1 MSPTIYHHTK
11 PITLECGATLPK
23 VEIAYHT
30 YGHMNASRDNII
42 WVCHALTANS
52 EVADWW
58 PHTVEEGRFLDPTK
72 WFVVCANVLGSCYG
86 TTGPASTDPR
96 TGRPYYSRFPNVTV
110 RDMVHCHQLL
120 AEHLG
125 ITHVRLLIGASIGG
139 YQAIEWAATDP
150 EWADQFAFLFTAPAV
165 TPWIA
170 AFNESQRMAIEVDPT
185 YGEDTETAGRDGMA
199 VARSIGLL
207 SYRGGSGYNISQRD
221 ENENVNE
228 NDNANVNADE
238 NEDVQKRLFGHR
250 VQSYQRYQGEKLK
263 RRYDCYAYVR
273 MCNAV
278 DSHNIA
284 RGRGKMEEVLRRIN
298 KPTLLMAC
306 TTDLIFPPDEQAI
319 MRDNIPHNTFRL
331 IDSPFGH
338 DGFLVEYEQLDT
350 IIQEFMSKVNV
361 NANVVI
367 QHPI

>member
-1 MSPTIYHHTK
+1 MRIMEPKIYRHAAPVH
-11 PITLECGATLPK
+11 LECGATLPE

-30 YGHMNASRDNII
+30 YGTMSAAKDNVI

-72 WFVVCANVLGSCYG
+72 YFVVCANVLGSCYG
-86 TTGPASTDPR
+86 TTGPTSINPE
-96 TGRPYYSRFPNVTV
+96 TGRPYYDSFPMVTV
-110 RDMVHCHQLL
+110 RDMVQCHQLL
-120 AEHLG
+120 AAHLG
-125 ITHVRLLIGASIGG
+125 ISHVSMLIGASIGG

-150 EWADQFAFLFTAPAV
+150 AWADRFAFLFTAEAV

-170 AFNESQRMAIEVDPT
+170 AFNESQRMAIELDPT
-185 YGEDTETAGRDGMA
+185 YGNETPEAGRSGMA

-207 SYRGGSGYNISQRD
+207 SYRGGSGYNISQADRGD
-221 ENENVNE
+221 E
-228 NDNANVNADE
+228 ANMFA
-238 NEDVQKRLFGHR
+238 HR
-250 VQSYQRYQGEKLK
+250 VQSYQRYQGEKLR

-284 RGRGKMEEVLRRIN
+284 RGRGRMEDVLATITA
-298 KPTLLMAC
+298 PTLLMAC
-306 TTDLIFPPDEQAI
+306 TTDLIFPPAEQAM
-319 MRDNIPHNTFRL
+319 MRDNIPNNTFRL

-338 DGFLVEYEQLDT
+338 DGFLVEYEQLDA
-350 IIQEFMSKVNV
+350 IIQEFMYSST
-361 NANVVI
+361 I
-367 QHPI
+367 